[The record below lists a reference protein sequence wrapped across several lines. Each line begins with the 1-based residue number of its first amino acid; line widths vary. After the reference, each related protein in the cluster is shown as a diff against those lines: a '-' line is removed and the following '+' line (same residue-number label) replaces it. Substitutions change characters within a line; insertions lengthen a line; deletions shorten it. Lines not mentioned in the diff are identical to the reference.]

1 MLKKFYEKNKVYC
14 MTVGAAVIF
23 TIGLIVGGNVE
34 RKNMEDQIRQ
44 EVSELNDQFK
54 GVAHFEYR

>member
-14 MTVGAAVIF
+14 VAVGAAVIF

-34 RKNMEDQIRQ
+34 RKNMEEQFEQ
-44 EVSELNDQFK
+44 EVIELNNQID
-54 GVAHFEYR
+54 GVHLEYK